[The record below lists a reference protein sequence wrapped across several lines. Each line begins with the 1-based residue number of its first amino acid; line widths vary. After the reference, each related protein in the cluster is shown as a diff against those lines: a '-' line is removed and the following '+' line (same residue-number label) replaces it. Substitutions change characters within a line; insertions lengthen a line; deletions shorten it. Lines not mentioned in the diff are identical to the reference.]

1 MTRPSLRG
9 AILTLLS
16 SLVVACAAVSTPPPG
31 AIALRT
37 QPIETPEACP
47 AALIS
52 GTLVRHPES
61 GIGIRDS
68 AGRVLQVIW
77 PRGYYARDDGGAL
90 AVIDQSGDV
99 VAHEGDF
106 VGIGGGELIE
116 GTWLGCGGIQL
127 PG

>member
-1 MTRPSLRG
+1 M
-9 AILTLLS
+9 LS
-16 SLVVACAAVSTPPPG
+16 FVTVACAVAPTPPPG

-37 QPIETPEACP
+37 QAVETPEACP

-52 GTLVRHPES
+52 GTLVRHAQS

-68 AGRVLQVIW
+68 AGQVRQVIW
-77 PRGYYARDDGGAL
+77 PRGYFARDDGGRL
-90 AVIDQSGDV
+90 SVVDQSGNV

-106 VGIGGGELIE
+106 VGIGGGELAD
-116 GTWLGCGGIQL
+116 GTWLGCGGIQA